1 MDEKILVPD
10 FSLDKE
16 PTLKSTR
23 AKNERGLCCFHK
35 CDNKLSEKG
44 YYYYG
49 FKMCEKCGKRW
60 DRLIRKMRRE
70 VQAEWDREILDRL
83 IREKNYEML

>member
-44 YYYYG
+44 YYYY
-49 FKMCEKCGKRW
+49 
-60 DRLIRKMRRE
+60 
-70 VQAEWDREILDRL
+70 V
-83 IREKNYEML
+83 REKNAHNTYFIKDSLGNMFEIK